1 MVCSEIVI
9 PLSCDFKIIK
19 WLQPFSVADTNPDRT
34 GIFMTDNY
42 YILINKLDAFIRK
55 YYKNQIIR
63 GVIYSVAALLFFFL
77 AVALLEYFAWF
88 GITARTIIF
97 YLYLAVS
104 LIIMVKLIAVP
115 LFKLFRIGR
124 IISHHQAAKIIGT
137 HFTNVEDRLLNT
149 LQLKEL
155 SDREKDNADL
165 IRASIDQRIESLK
178 PVPFS
183 NAIDLKGNRKY
194 LKYAVPPALIVIIFL
209 FAAPSIITEP
219 TTRIIKHSE
228 YFEKAAPFS
237 FKLQNN
243 NLEVVQQDNFE
254 VEVKIDGETVP
265 DFVTITSNGTP
276 FRMKKRTNV
285 EFTHT
290 FRNVQDE
297 IQFNFE
303 ADGIISETFAL
314 RVLPR
319 PIVLNFEAELDYP
332 GYTGRKDEVLDNTGD
347 LIVPEGTKVRWKF
360 FTRDTDQL
368 DMRFSDS
375 LFTLARSNSNV
386 FTFQDHFF
394 RSQPYSISTKN
405 DYLRNKDS
413 LVFAISVIPDV
424 YPSISVEEFGD
435 STLAD
440 RTYFRGFIKDDYGF
454 TRLSFMYRHSAES
467 DTSEIE
473 EYTTETLRLQAN
485 ANQQQFF
492 HFFDIGS
499 LNLNAGDEVE
509 YFFEVWDND
518 AVNGIKS
525 ARSQK
530 MIFKAP
536 SIEEIEEKTEA
547 SNKAIKD
554 DMENAMKDLKIL
566 QQDIDELNKK
576 MFEKKSLNWQDK
588 QQIEDLL
595 NRHQSIQERIEN
607 LQEENKE
614 KLRQESK
621 FKEPDEEL
629 MQKQEE
635 LKELMDEVLD
645 DEMKKLIEEIQK
657 LLEELDKDKISEKM
671 EEMKM
676 SNEELEEQLDRSL
689 ELFKQLEF
697 EQKLQETIDKLQEL
711 AEEQEKLSEE
721 TSEKENG
728 QQNED
733 MQKKQDELN
742 QEFDQ
747 LRKDID
753 DLEQKNQELENPN
766 QMGDTEAQEE
776 EIQESMEQSSEELQQ
791 QQNSKAAGSQKN
803 SSQKM
808 KALSEQMQQMMDSM
822 MMEQMGEDINAL
834 REILE
839 NLIQIS
845 FDQEDLMDEYGEINI
860 NDPKYT
866 ETIKDQMNLK
876 DDMQVVADSLKA
888 LSKRQIMIQPFVN
901 KELHNIDRNFDK
913 ALESMDSRRKG
924 RTMESQQL
932 VMTSVNNLALL
943 LGESLQQM
951 QQQMMSM
958 QSSGSSSCPNPGK
971 PGGAQQMK
979 SMRGLQ
985 EQLNQQLQDLR
996 EGQKP
1001 GQSGKNGQQMSEKLA
1016 RMAAEQSAIRKKME
1030 EFRDQLK
1037 EEGRPND
1044 GNISKMIDDMEKTE
1058 KDIVNRRI
1066 TRQTLERQQDILT
1079 RLLKSERAERERE
1092 EEQRRESRE
1101 ANDPKISN
1109 PDDFF
1114 EYDKIRNRE
1123 VELLKTLPPNL
1134 NPFYKNKVTEYFY
1147 RFE

>member
-1 MVCSEIVI
+1 M
-9 PLSCDFKIIK
+9 
-19 WLQPFSVADTNPDRT
+19 
-34 GIFMTDNY
+34 
-42 YILINKLDAFIRK
+42 
-55 YYKNQIIR
+55 IR
-63 GVIYSVAALLFFFL
+63 GVIYSVTAVLIFFL
-77 AVALLEYFAWF
+77 AITLLEYFAWF
-88 GITARTIIF
+88 GTTARTIIF

-104 LIIMVKLIAVP
+104 IFIIAKLILVP
-115 LFKLFRIGR
+115 VFKLFKIGR
-124 IISHHQAAKIIGT
+124 IISHHQAAQIIGK
-137 HFTNVEDRLLNT
+137 HFSNVEDRLLNT
-149 LQLKEL
+149 LQLKDL
-155 SDREKDNADL
+155 SDRDKQNADL
-165 IRASIDQRIESLK
+165 IRASIDQRIAGLK

-183 NAIDLKGNRKY
+183 NAIDLKSNRKY
-194 LKYAVPPALIVIIFL
+194 LKYAIPPLLVILIFML
-209 FAAPSIITEP
+209 AAPSVITEP
-219 TTRIIKHSE
+219 TSRIIRHSKH
-228 YFEKAAPFS
+228 FEKAAPFS
-237 FKLQNN
+237 FHLVNN
-243 NLEVVQQDNFE
+243 DLNVVQQDNFDIDL
-254 VEVKIDGETVP
+254 KINGESVP
-265 DFVTITSNGTP
+265 QNVTIYSNGTP
-276 FRMKKRTNV
+276 FRMKKKNNV
-285 EFTHT
+285 QFAHT
-290 FRNVQDE
+290 FRNVQEKID
-297 IQFNFE
+297 FSFE
-303 ADGIISETFAL
+303 ADGIKSETYTL
-314 RVLPR
+314 RVLPK

-332 GYTGRKDEVLDNTGD
+332 AYTGRQDEVLDNTGD
-347 LIVPEGTKVRWKF
+347 LIVPEGSTVSWKF
-360 FTRDTDQL
+360 FTRDTDEL
-368 DMRFSDS
+368 DVSFPDS
-375 LFTLARSNSNV
+375 IYTLTRNNTNV
-386 FTFQDHFF
+386 FAFENRFF
-394 RSQPYSISTKN
+394 KSQPYSISTRN

-424 YPSISVEEFGD
+424 YPTISVEEFGD
-435 STLAD
+435 STLSD
-440 RTYFRGFIKDDYGF
+440 RLYFKGFIKDDYGF
-454 TRLSFMYRHSAES
+454 SNLNFQYKHTSDY
-467 DTSEIE
+467 DTSGMEDFR
-473 EYTTETLRLQAN
+473 TESLKLQTN

-492 HFFDIGS
+492 HFFDLSS
-499 LNLNAGDEVE
+499 LVLQAGDEVE

-536 SIEEIEEKTEA
+536 SIEEIEEKSEA

-554 DMENAMKDLKIL
+554 DMENALKDLKIL

-595 NRHQSIQERIEN
+595 HRHQSIQEQIEN

-635 LKELMDEVLD
+635 LQKLMDEVLD

-657 LLEELDKDKISEKM
+657 MLEELDKDKINEKM

-676 SNEELEEQLDRSL
+676 SNEELEEQLDRNL

-697 EQKLQETIDKLQEL
+697 EQKLQETIDMLKEL
-711 AEEQEKLSEE
+711 AEEQEELSRE
-721 TSEKENG
+721 TEQQENG
-728 QQNED
+728 GENDDLQEKQEQLNE
-733 MQKKQDELN
+733 
-742 QEFDQ
+742 EFEQ
-747 LRKDID
+747 LRKDMD

-766 QMGDTEAQEE
+766 QMENTDAQEQ
-776 EIQESMEQSSEELQQ
+776 EIQESMQQSSQQLQQ
-791 QQNSKAAGSQKN
+791 QQNSKASDSQKN
-803 SSQKM
+803 SSEKM
-808 KALSEQMQQMMDSM
+808 QELSEQMQQMMDDM
-822 MMEQMGEDINAL
+822 MMEQMGEDINTL

-845 FDQEDLMDEYGEINI
+845 FDQESLMDEYGELNN

-866 ETIKDQMNLK
+866 ETIKAQMDLK
-876 DDMQVVADSLKA
+876 DDMQIVADSLKA
-888 LSKRQIMIQPFVN
+888 LSKRQIMIQPFVT
-901 KELHNIDRNFDK
+901 KELQHIDRNVDK

-924 RTMESQQL
+924 RAMESQQL

-951 QQQMMSM
+951 QQQMMQM

-985 EQLNQQLQDLR
+985 EQLNKQLQELR
-996 EGQKP
+996 DGQKP
-1001 GQSGKNGQQMSEKLA
+1001 GKSGQQGQQMSEKLA
-1016 RMAAEQSAIRKKME
+1016 RMAAQQAEIRKRME

-1037 EEGRPND
+1037 EEGRAND

-1058 KDIVNRRI
+1058 KDIVNRRV
-1066 TRQTLERQQDILT
+1066 TQQTLERQQEILT
-1079 RLLKSERAERERE
+1079 RLLKSEKAERERE

-1101 ANDPKISN
+1101 ARDYNISN
-1109 PDDFF
+1109 PEEFPEF
-1114 EYDKIRNRE
+1114 DKLRNRE

-1134 NPFYKNKVTEYFY
+1134 NPFYKNKVTEYFF